1 MDESFDREKIID
13 CMFDPI
19 TSEILAKLEDGKKEC
34 SVLSQEFSMSESDIL
49 QRLDYLI
56 ECEFIFKTSEN
67 QKYFISANN
76 EKLSSLLEN
85 NDTFDG
91 AINGLEKM
99 DSYLNWSSL
108 ISNFINCNNYYPII
122 PKIIQIVDI
131 VEKMNL
137 LSVFGSGP
145 IAPAT

>member
-56 ECEFIFKTSEN
+56 ECEFIFKTNEN
-67 QKYFISANN
+67 EKNFISANN

-85 NDTFDG
+85 NDTFDS

-99 DSYLNWSSL
+99 DSYLN
-108 ISNFINCNNYYPII
+108 
-122 PKIIQIVDI
+122 
-131 VEKMNL
+131 
-137 LSVFGSGP
+137 
-145 IAPAT
+145 

>member
-34 SVLSQEFSMSESDIL
+34 CVLSQEFSMSESDIL

-56 ECEFIFKTSEN
+56 ECEFIFKTNEN
-67 QKYFISANN
+67 QKNFISANN

-99 DSYLNWSSL
+99 DSYLN
-108 ISNFINCNNYYPII
+108 
-122 PKIIQIVDI
+122 
-131 VEKMNL
+131 
-137 LSVFGSGP
+137 
-145 IAPAT
+145 

>member
-1 MDESFDREKIID
+1 MDESFNREKIID

-34 SVLSQEFSMSESDIL
+34 SVLSQEFSMSEFDIL

-56 ECEFIFKTSEN
+56 ECKFIFKTNEN
-67 QKYFISANN
+67 QKNFISANN

-99 DSYLNWSSL
+99 DSYLNWSSF
-108 ISNFINCNNYYPII
+108 ISNFIYCDNY
-122 PKIIQIVDI
+122 
-131 VEKMNL
+131 
-137 LSVFGSGP
+137 
-145 IAPAT
+145 